1 VGHGLHRQHF
11 SAPARII
18 QPHTTR
24 LQIVRLASAA
34 PTPASPRVIV
44 GAHYDRCARP
54 STHDRVLTFPST
66 NNIPGQPAPG
76 ADDNASGV
84 AVLLAALR
92 VLARV
97 SRERGL
103 CRAVEVHFYAAEEAG
118 WLGSM
123 AVARAYRRAGVAVHA
138 MACVRASA
146 SAARAF
152 R

>member
-1 VGHGLHRQHF
+1 
-11 SAPARII
+11 
-18 QPHTTR
+18 
-24 LQIVRLASAA
+24 VRLGSTIAA
-34 PTPASPRVIV
+34 PASPRVIV
-44 GAHYDRCARP
+44 GAHYDRCAYP
-54 STHDRVLTFPST
+54 SARGPVLTLPST

-103 CRAVEVHFYAAEEAG
+103 RRAVEVHFYAAEEAG

-138 MACVRASA
+138 MACERAPV